1 MAGHI
6 IVRRTL
12 RLIEVIERIED
23 NKVVKS
29 EILKTYET
37 QLLNEENYYNRI
49 NIRQVG
55 FYED

>member
-1 MAGHI
+1 MASHI

-23 NKVVKS
+23 DKVVKS
-29 EILKTYET
+29 EILKTHES
-37 QLLNEENYYNRI
+37 QLLKEENYYNHST
-49 NIRQVG
+49 IRQIG